1 MSVSDKT
8 GIVEFARS
16 LTELQYEILA
26 SGGTAKHLEE
36 AGIKVTSVEEYTG
49 QPEILGG
56 RVKTLHPMIHGG
68 LLAKREPDQLAE
80 LEKINAGQIDVVAV
94 NLYPFIEN
102 LKSDAA
108 DDPLKM
114 IELVDIGGPTMLRS
128 AAKNLADV
136 FAVVDPADY
145 DDVIEAMQ
153 SEDSGLGS
161 NLRQDL
167 AVKVFETMAN
177 YNLAIAKY
185 FSRDK
190 DEGIFSAVEGVVL
203 DQAEVLR
210 YGENPHQQASFY
222 LDYNQPELPW
232 IQLSGKSLSYNN
244 LLDFDAAAACVGKI
258 QTDQHLAVIVKHL
271 NPCGVAIYADQL
283 AALQKAKTS
292 DARSHFGGIIAFNQP
307 VAADTAEEVIKDFA
321 EIVVAPDF
329 SPEAIDILKQKKNLR
344 IIQINFSA
352 LEKFE
357 WRSCAGGVLVQEVDQ
372 GVSDVSQAS
381 RVTGEDLSDQQSVDL
396 QLAWQICSSVKSNA
410 IVIVKDGLMLAS
422 GAGQMSRID
431 AVELAIHKANTHDH
445 DLNGAVAASDAFFPF
460 PDSVEALAAVGV
472 KTIIVTGGSRMDEA
486 VKEKAEELGV
496 TLLFTQDRHFRH

>member
-1 MSVSDKT
+1 M
-8 GIVEFARS
+8 
-16 LTELQYEILA
+16 
-26 SGGTAKHLEE
+26 
-36 AGIKVTSVEEYTG
+36 
-49 QPEILGG
+49 
-56 RVKTLHPMIHGG
+56 
-68 LLAKREPDQLAE
+68 
-80 LEKINAGQIDVVAV
+80 
-94 NLYPFIEN
+94 
-102 LKSDAA
+102 
-108 DDPLKM
+108 
-114 IELVDIGGPTMLRS
+114 
-128 AAKNLADV
+128 
-136 FAVVDPADY
+136 
-145 DDVIEAMQ
+145 
-153 SEDSGLGS
+153 
-161 NLRQDL
+161 
-167 AVKVFETMAN
+167 
-177 YNLAIAKY
+177 
-185 FSRDK
+185 
-190 DEGIFSAVEGVVL
+190 
-203 DQAEVLR
+203 
-210 YGENPHQQASFY
+210 
-222 LDYNQPELPW
+222 
-232 IQLSGKSLSYNN
+232 
-244 LLDFDAAAACVGKI
+244 
-258 QTDQHLAVIVKHL
+258 
-271 NPCGVAIYADQL
+271 